1 MRASFAFLFVVLAF
15 AATAFAWSKED
26 YEIFDLVSALET
38 AEGKGVDFY
47 NHIGV
52 EPSASTSEITKAYRK
67 KSLALHPDKNP
78 GVKNIQERFARLG
91 VIAQIL
97 RSPEGRERYNFF
109 HKNGV
114 PRWRGTGYYYSR
126 YRPTLSHT
134 LMFLV
139 LLTSGLHY
147 LVLNLNY
154 RKHQRRIEYFIN
166 SARSQAG
173 VLSASGSSI
182 NVNGLA
188 GAGGARRRKV
198 RVAMVEG
205 NEGAG
210 TLELIVSGDQ
220 VLLPHDDGSL
230 EPLTGLAQSPHVTQT
245 WFLSLLFLSLSKT
258 ISHLP
263 PSVQASLPPSLRF
276 DLPQSASTNGA
287 KNNGVN
293 GEDEDDD
300 DDDDG
305 ESSAID
311 TPTPAPRSRAQMA
324 KNRTGKGSRSNTGTP
339 RESEL
344 DSDAVVD
351 DGGLGG
357 GEGKK
362 KKAGA
367 GKAAAMRK
375 RKMAL
380 KK

>member
-1 MRASFAFLFVVLAF
+1 MRFTLALLFAVLTF

-52 EPSASTSEITKAYRK
+52 DPSATTSEITKAYRK
-67 KSLALHPDKNP
+67 KSLTLHPDKNP

-134 LMFLV
+134 LLFLT
-139 LLTSGLHY
+139 LLTSGFHY

-154 RKHQRRIEYFIN
+154 RKHQRRIEYFVS
-166 SARSQAG
+166 SARSAAG
-173 VLSASGSSI
+173 VVISGDKGGVNV
-182 NVNGLA
+182 NVNGI
-188 GAGGARRRKV
+188 GRRRKV
-198 RVAMVEG
+198 RVPMVEG

-220 VLLPHDDGSL
+220 VFLPHDDGSL
-230 EPLTGLAQSPHVTQT
+230 EPLTGLAQPPRITQT
-245 WFLSLLFLSLSKT
+245 WFFNLIILSLNKT
-258 ISHLP
+258 ISRLP
-263 PSVQASLPPSLRF
+263 PSIQSSLPSFLRPSPIHHTG
-276 DLPQSASTNGA
+276 DNEVGA
-287 KNNGVN
+287 
-293 GEDEDDD
+293 DDD
-300 DDDDG
+300 DEEDG
-305 ESSAID
+305 DGSSTID
-311 TPTPAPRSRAQMA
+311 TPTPAPRVR
-324 KNRTGKGSRSNTGTP
+324 NTVNGKGRGSRNGTTP
-339 RESEL
+339 RDSPATTELES
-344 DSDAVVD
+344 
-351 DGGLGG
+351 DGGIATPS

-367 GKAAAMRK
+367 GKAAAMRR
-375 RKMAL
+375 RKLGL